1 MAWVRKV
8 NRHCVYIQ
16 QETVDGNTTYV
27 KRRPAIITALGAGEL
42 VNIRVG
48 HSGETF
54 TNVDRKFNPLDNT
67 VGVYVSF

>member
-8 NRHCVYIQ
+8 NRHCAYIQ

-42 VNIRVG
+42 VNIRIG